1 MRKFLLMALVASMAL
16 PMSAQDLGEDL
27 APQYIVNPGFDEDL
41 TFNADGSTKP
51 IINENEDKTISGRSY
66 AKYAADS
73 TLYAIVKTTDN
84 SNFTRSETAAT
95 MVNGFLGHIKGWT
108 LNTSSSGE
116 WTYFGSAP
124 YALESNA
131 VGISDNTNGWLNTD
145 IPTTKPEGAD
155 TDDNI
160 GFIILKA
167 GWGNSA
173 SYSQNVK
180 LPVAQYR
187 LVYDVINT
195 NYANS
200 SSISGYENL
209 TKVICRKNVYEDSL
223 GFNAQNWEE
232 HHIDF
237 TPTDSITITL
247 GFKSSGSKGSG
258 SNPVVVFDNIRLY
271 KIGEASKADIIKMDL
286 SDLDYQI
293 GELQSNV
300 AADYSGLYEDVDAL
314 ISDVE
319 DAMDSDDADEL
330 EAAVTKYTAAY
341 NRLDSAYNQAL
352 AAETLLKQLNAT
364 LESTDYPGKADAQ
377 SFAETAANTISEGN
391 ADAIL
396 ALPAQIQ
403 AAIIAY
409 NQSQE
414 ASEDKPAD
422 YTYMVKHPWFV
433 TSEAEPTYDEA
444 TGTYTFPLAETNSY
458 TAGSAPKDG
467 TSDGWYKGS
476 FTDGDQR
483 LNYVQGRACWN
494 AWGTNFSEISVNQDI
509 TGLPSGYYKVSADLI
524 TQASYVTDQHA
535 FAKSSLEDS
544 NSDALTSGNWDGDAA
559 TAWTTL
565 TTGKVLV
572 NDGKL
577 TIGAAGTGANGNQSG
592 WFCATNFKLYY
603 LGAATEEQIAA
614 AIAKKTAD
622 AQALVDTMHYA
633 ADKAAVSDSIA
644 AYKNGASI
652 DVLNNGLTLGKA
664 SEAKYAEVNA
674 EGKTL
679 PTVSANL
686 AGDNVYG
693 SAQTVVKY
701 AYDIVN
707 GYLTGS
713 EATYTKVDDEIS
725 KLKRYSD
732 TYATAVHEADSTFAT
747 LTSQLGKD
755 AVTST
760 IAELNK
766 DLTAHD
772 SIESAS
778 TVTKA
783 VGLLEVAVAKAKM
796 QDQYEAQAG
805 GTDYS
810 AYIINAD
817 AASTAGWTIEKGKGN
832 TDTGS
837 GQYYD
842 SSLSSHKYFDSW
854 AGSGLN
860 YYGEQ
865 VIDGLPNGTYTL
877 AAKVRTS
884 GEGAYMFASGL
895 AENEDTTFAE
905 IPWKQMNITQINS
918 AITAADGTDSI
929 AWVSDN
935 WGDVWAD
942 AFKAY
947 QENPAND
954 ELSYIVNAHNGN
966 GYGWNN
972 LSIENIVVKD
982 HKMVIGMTTDSA
994 RFNNTKL
1001 KTFKGSWFSIVDFT
1015 LTQTAAGDN
1024 TGWGGP
1030 VTGIKAVE
1038 VETPANAADGIYTID
1053 GVQVSNISKPGLYI
1067 LVKDGKAKKVL
1078 VK

>member
-41 TFNADGSTKP
+41 TFNADGSTKT
-51 IINENEDKTISGRSY
+51 IINEGSAAQYGRSY
-66 AKYAADS
+66 GWVSADS
-73 TLYAIVKTTDN
+73 SVYAHPDGSRTRKVAAN
-84 SNFTRSETAAT
+84 SV
-95 MVNGFLGHIKGWT
+95 VNGFVGKVKGWT
-108 LNTSSSGE
+108 VDYSGTKGQPE
-116 WTYFGSAP
+116 WIYFGTLGYGLARPSVGAGDDGDGFVEAP
-124 YALESNA
+124 A
-131 VGISDNTNGWLNTD
+131 
-145 IPTTKPEGAD
+145 TKPTSAD
-155 TDDNI
+155 TDDNT
-160 GFIILKA
+160 GILYLRA
-167 GWGNSA
+167 GWGGWA
-173 SYSQNVK
+173 TYSQNVK

-200 SSISGYENL
+200 SSNTGVKNL
-209 TKVICRKNVYEDSL
+209 CKVICRKNVYEDSL
-223 GFNAQNWEE
+223 GFKAENWEE

-237 TPTDSITITL
+237 TPTDSITITF
-247 GFKSSGSKGSG
+247 GYQSSGG
-258 SNPVVVFDNIRLY
+258 SNTNPWVVFDNIRLY
-271 KIGEASKADIIKMDL
+271 KIGDATKADIIKMDL

-293 GELQSNV
+293 GDLQSKV
-300 AADYSGLYEDVDAL
+300 SSDYSGLYEDVDAL

-352 AAETLLKQLNAT
+352 ASETLLKQLNAT

-377 SFAETAANTISEGN
+377 SFAETAANTISEGT

-414 ASEDKPAD
+414 ASEDHPAD
-422 YTYMVKHPWFV
+422 YTYMVKHPWFL

-467 TSDGWYKGS
+467 TSEGWTKGS
-476 FTDGDQR
+476 FTGGDQR
-483 LNYVQGRACWN
+483 LNFAQGRACWN
-494 AWGTNFSEISVNQDI
+494 AWGTNFSEISINQTI
-509 TGLPSGYYKVSADLI
+509 TDLPSGYYKVSADLI

-544 NSDALTSGNWDGDAA
+544 NSDALTSGNWNDDA
-559 TAWTTL
+559 TGAWTTL

-652 DVLNNGLTLGKA
+652 DVLNNGITLGKA

-686 AGDNVYG
+686 AGDNHYG

-713 EATYTKVDDEIS
+713 EATYTKVDNEIS

-732 TYATAVHEADSTFAT
+732 TYATAVHEADSIVAT
-747 LTSQLGKD
+747 LKSQLGKD
-755 AVTST
+755 AVNST

-772 SIESAS
+772 SIVTAS

-783 VGLLEVAVAKAKM
+783 VGLLEVAVAKAQM
-796 QDQYEAQAG
+796 QDQYEAGTG

-810 AYIINAD
+810 TYIVNAD

-842 SSLSSHKYFDSW
+842 SSLTDHKYFDSW
-854 AGSGLN
+854 ASSGLN

-905 IPWKQMNITQINS
+905 LPWKQMNITQVNS
-918 AITAADGTDSI
+918 AITAADGSDSI

-942 AFKAY
+942 AFNAY
-947 QENPAND
+947 QTDPNND
-954 ELSYIVNAHNGN
+954 ALSYIVNAHNGN

-972 LSIENIVVKD
+972 LSIPNIVVKD

-1001 KTFKGSWFSIVDFT
+1001 KAFKGQWFSIVDFT

-1024 TGWGGP
+1024 TGWSGP